1 MIKSEKEFNGVSI
14 DAYGNEK
21 VGLMYNPPR
30 NYKKKGICFYINLHQ
45 NFFLFDEN
53 SNELANR
60 TSDYTYFEI

>member
-30 NYKKKGICFYINLHQ
+30 NYKKKVYTFISIFTKTF
-45 NFFLFDEN
+45 FFLTKTVM
-53 SNELANR
+53 S
-60 TSDYTYFEI
+60 